1 MSKLLVFHNS
11 GDDAYMNS
19 ADNFRGAD
27 AGATFIDVYFQSAT
41 ATNSGTGYDKVRLT
55 VTAGKEEQSLEDLG
69 AGIAGGKFPGV
80 MVVADD
86 VNSKYISDGITAVG
100 SITLASQV
108 QTRNVEDITAAKALT
123 SADSGKIFGLNLAAG
138 FTVTL
143 PAISDAGA
151 GWFADFYVKLVTTSN
166 NYIITEK
173 TSADTNKIVSQF
185 LEAETDTSDDG
196 PHNVG
201 HTTITFQA
209 TPTIGDKVSIFC
221 DGTSYFAS
229 GVTQDDAGVALA

>member
-11 GDDAYMNS
+11 GDDSYMNS

-86 VNSKYISDGITAVG
+86 VNSVYAHSSMTAVG
-100 SITLASQV
+100 
-108 QTRNVEDITAAKALT
+108 
-123 SADSGKIFGLNLAAG
+123 AAG
-138 FTVTL
+138 
-143 PAISDAGA
+143 
-151 GWFADFYVKLVTTSN
+151 
-166 NYIITEK
+166 
-173 TSADTNKIVSQF
+173 
-185 LEAETDTSDDG
+185 
-196 PHNVG
+196 
-201 HTTITFQA
+201 
-209 TPTIGDKVSIFC
+209 
-221 DGTSYFAS
+221 
-229 GVTQDDAGVALA
+229 